1 MKRKSDSIRNWILV
15 GLTITTILLGGGL
28 VAAPLR
34 VNKWVREIA
43 IDEVDK
49 RVQPIAI
56 TIKHLLDEV
65 REMKVLIRD
74 SIDRE
79 LNRGRRP

>member
-34 VNKWVREIA
+34 VNNWVREIA

-79 LNRGRRP
+79 LNRGRKP